1 MASPGSGEASSGT
14 LVRFARAFVRWPA
27 FYFVVLLLGS
37 VEILWLVPALILHRL
52 LPAAT
57 ARRVGRSVISF
68 VFRQYFHITRFCG
81 VLEVDASA
89 VDAIG
94 ADEAMV
100 IAPNHPSGLDALI
113 IASRL
118 PHLNCI
124 MKASMLDNVFLGAGA
139 RLAGYIRDDGRRKMF
154 RAAIDELRAGGQL
167 IIFPE
172 GTRTLA
178 APVNAFNGGLA
189 VMAKVARVP
198 IQTVIVE
205 TDTPFLSKGW
215 SVLRPPPHMPM
226 RYRLRLG
233 RRFVVEPQRDVHD
246 AVAEVQAYFE
256 ETLAGVPLGQ
266 LWDRPRVDAGA
277 TASTSD
283 SRDKPAGAKT
293 SSIPSLT
300 SSHIG

>member
-1 MASPGSGEASSGT
+1 MQAPIRGGTSVIARFGSA
-14 LVRFARAFVRWPA
+14 VVRWPA
-27 FYFVVLLLGS
+27 FYFVVLLLGA
-37 VEILWLVPALILHRL
+37 VEILWLVPALIMDRV
-52 LPAAT
+52 LPPAN
-57 ARRVGRSVISF
+57 ARRVGRRVISF
-68 VFRQYFHITRFCG
+68 VFRQYFRITRLCG

-89 VDAIG
+89 IDGIDSAC
-94 ADEAMV
+94 AMV

-118 PHLNCI
+118 PDLNCI

-139 RLAGYIRDDGRRKMF
+139 RLAGYIRDDGRRRMF

-189 VMAKVARVP
+189 VMAKVAQVP

-215 SVLRPPPHMPM
+215 SVLRLPPHMPM
-226 RYRLRLG
+226 RYRLRVG
-233 RRFVVEPQRDVHD
+233 RRFVVGPQRDVHE
-246 AVAEVQAYFE
+246 AVAEMQAYFE
-256 ETLAGVPLGQ
+256 ETLTGVALGQ
-266 LWDRPRVDAGA
+266 LWDRPRVAAG
-277 TASTSD
+277 TSV
-283 SRDKPAGAKT
+283 SINEARDKPACANA
-293 SSIPSLT
+293 SSIQSLT

>member
-1 MASPGSGEASSGT
+1 MASPQP
-14 LVRFARAFVRWPA
+14 LVVRFFRALVRWPA
-27 FYFVVLLLGS
+27 FYFVVVLLGV
-37 VEILWLVPALILHRL
+37 VELAWLLPALILLRV
-52 LPAAT
+52 LPPAR
-57 ARRVGRSVISF
+57 ARRVGRGVISF
-68 VFRQYFHITRFCG
+68 VFRLYFRITRACG

-89 VDAIG
+89 IDAIDPG
-94 ADEAMV
+94 EGLV

-139 RLAGYIRDDGRRKMF
+139 RLAGYIRDDGRRRMF
-154 RAAIDELRAGGQL
+154 RSAIDELRAGGQV

-172 GTRTLA
+172 GTRTLT
-178 APVNAFNGGLA
+178 APVNAFNGGFV

-233 RRFVVEPQRDVHD
+233 RRFVVGPHGDIHG
-246 AVAEVQAYFE
+246 ALAELQDYFE
-256 ETLAGVPLGQ
+256 ETLSGASLGHLRQRSPVEVGAPPTAGEA
-266 LWDRPRVDAGA
+266 REKA
-277 TASTSD
+277 
-283 SRDKPAGAKT
+283 PAPAM
-293 SSIPSLT
+293 PSLT
-300 SSHIG
+300 GTHWG